1 MKIIVTNN
9 PSAPQKAAIYYLWNN
24 EYPRQLAFHHYDE
37 LEGYLT
43 TLSDQHHYFVAD
55 NAGRICGWAV
65 VFERENERWFAIII
79 DGAWHR
85 KGVGAKLL
93 AALKETETELN
104 GWVTDH
110 DRYTRQD
117 GTAYPS
123 PLTFYCKNGFVV
135 CAETR
140 LETEKL
146 NAVKIRWNRQ

>member
-1 MKIIVTNN
+1 MDIIVTNK
-9 PSAPQKAAIYYLWNN
+9 PSALHKAAIYYLWNN
-24 EYPRQLAFHHYDE
+24 EYPRHLAFHHYDE

-43 TLSDQHHYFVAD
+43 TLAGQMHYIALD
-55 NAGRICGWAV
+55 AAGRIIGWAV
-65 VFERENERWFAIII
+65 VFERESEKWFAIIV
-79 DGAWHR
+79 DGAWHK
-85 KGVGAKLL
+85 KGVGARLLTKL
-93 AALKETETELN
+93 KDTEDALN

-123 PLTFYCKNGFVV
+123 PLSFYRKNGFTV

-146 NAVKIRWNRQ
+146 NAVKIRWNR